1 MTIPLRVNVRKR
13 PKLYCES
20 QRRILYSAGEPLDQ
34 TGTIGHLYCSR
45 FAVARMG
52 SEDLSNG
59 SSTGSDSRTIETID
73 MQEVSF
79 EEGLER
85 IRAKD
90 SRYDRDAYE
99 FVRDALDH
107 TRKMIGK
114 ERPGQHVSGQELL
127 NGIRD
132 LALIKFGPMAITVF
146 EEWGI
151 RRCSDFG
158 DIVFNMI
165 EAELLAKEKK
175 DSRDDFGGGYDFYE
189 AFRKPFLP
197 AHKVPPIA
205 ESEPKATRV

>member
-1 MTIPLRVNVRKR
+1 
-13 PKLYCES
+13 
-20 QRRILYSAGEPLDQ
+20 
-34 TGTIGHLYCSR
+34 
-45 FAVARMG
+45 
-52 SEDLSNG
+52 
-59 SSTGSDSRTIETID
+59 

-107 TRKMIGK
+107 TRKMLHK
-114 ERPGQHVSGQELL
+114 EGRGQHVTGQELL
-127 NGIRD
+127 NGVRD
-132 LALIKFGPMAITVF
+132 LALTKFGPMAITVF

-151 RRCSDFG
+151 RTCPDFG
-158 DIVFNMI
+158 EIVFNMI

-175 DSRDDFGGGYDFYE
+175 DSRGDFEGGYDFYD

-197 AHKVPPIA
+197 SSKLRPEVAP
-205 ESEPKATRV
+205 EPKATRV

>member
-1 MTIPLRVNVRKR
+1 
-13 PKLYCES
+13 
-20 QRRILYSAGEPLDQ
+20 
-34 TGTIGHLYCSR
+34 
-45 FAVARMG
+45 
-52 SEDLSNG
+52 
-59 SSTGSDSRTIETID
+59 

-107 TRKMIGK
+107 TRKLVGK
-114 ERPGQHVSGQELL
+114 EGRGQHVSGQELL
-127 NGIRD
+127 NGVRD
-132 LALIKFGPMAITVF
+132 LALSKFGPMAITVF

-151 RRCSDFG
+151 RSCPDFG
-158 DIVFNMI
+158 EIVFNMI

-175 DSRDDFGGGYDFYE
+175 DTRADFESGYDFYD

-197 AHKVPPIA
+197 SQKLISTPAA
-205 ESEPKATRV
+205 EAEAKATRV

>member
-1 MTIPLRVNVRKR
+1 
-13 PKLYCES
+13 
-20 QRRILYSAGEPLDQ
+20 
-34 TGTIGHLYCSR
+34 
-45 FAVARMG
+45 
-52 SEDLSNG
+52 
-59 SSTGSDSRTIETID
+59 

-90 SRYDRDAYE
+90 PRYDRDAYE

-107 TRKMIGK
+107 TRKMLQK
-114 ERPGQHVSGQELL
+114 EGRGQHVSGQELL

-132 LALIKFGPMAITVF
+132 LALTKFGPMAITVF

-151 RRCSDFG
+151 RSCPDFG
-158 DIVFNMI
+158 EIVFNMI

-175 DSRDDFGGGYDFYE
+175 DSPGDFGRAYDFYH

-197 AHKVPPIA
+197 SSNLPPA
-205 ESEPKATRV
+205 GTPQPQTPCVSPHSMPRSRP